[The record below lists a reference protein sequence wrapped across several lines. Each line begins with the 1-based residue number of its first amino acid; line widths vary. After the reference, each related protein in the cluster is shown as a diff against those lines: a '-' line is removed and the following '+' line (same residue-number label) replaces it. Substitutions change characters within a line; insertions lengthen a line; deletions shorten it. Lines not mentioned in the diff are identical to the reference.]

1 MPKKVSKTDIVK
13 EINKLDVLEVIQETV
28 LRSDPAPHRQAKI
41 SAFTKKAKEQVA
53 DDRDVLLISIKIK

>member
-1 MPKKVSKTDIVK
+1 MKQVSKADLLRQISK
-13 EINKLDVLEVIQETV
+13 ADVLEVITELVQ
-28 LRSDPAPHRQAKI
+28 RSQPDPHRQAKI

>member
-28 LRSDPAPHRQAKI
+28 LRSDPAPHRQTKI
-41 SAFTKKAKEQVA
+41 SAFSKKAKEHA
-53 DDRDVLLISIKIK
+53 DDDRDVLLISIQIK

>member
-1 MPKKVSKTDIVK
+1 MPKEVSKAELLRQISK
-13 EINKLDVLEVIQETV
+13 ADVLEVITELVQRTQP
-28 LRSDPAPHRQAKI
+28 DPQRQAKI